1 MKVRYLLIICATVL
15 MAACSTSNESRSLVY
30 FENLGEDL
38 DGVLLPAGDYT
49 VRIEPRDELIITVTS
64 LITEATAI
72 YNVPLNNPAVS
83 SSIKQTQSPT
93 QQTYIVDE
101 NGEINFPVLGELKV
115 AGMTTLELRRFLE
128 AEIGKDVEDPYVHV
142 QMVNYRV
149 NVLGE
154 VNSPGTRY
162 LTRER
167 CTLLEVLAMSGDLT
181 QYGMRDNV
189 ILIRE
194 EENGDRTYHRLNL
207 NDAEIFSSPYF
218 YVKQNDVIYVVPN
231 DIKRENSKYNT
242 NNAYK
247 LSVLSTIVSACS
259 VVVSLIIAFAVK

>member
-1 MKVRYLLIICATVL
+1 
-15 MAACSTSNESRSLVY
+15 MAACSTSKVNQSLVY
-30 FENLGEDL
+30 FENLGEDV
-38 DGVLLPAGDYT
+38 DGVLLPIGDYT
-49 VRIEPRDELIITVTS
+49 VRLEPRDELIITVTS
-64 LITEATAI
+64 LVTEATAI
-72 YNVPLNNPAVS
+72 YNLPLNNPAIS
-83 SSIKQTQSPT
+83 YSIKQTQSPT
-93 QQTYIVDE
+93 QQTYIVDT
-101 NGEINFPVLGELKV
+101 NGEINFPVLGQLKV
-115 AGMTTLELRRFLE
+115 EGMTTLELRKYLE
-128 AEIGKDVEDPYVHV
+128 EEIGKEVEDPFVLV
-142 QMVNYRV
+142 QMVNFRV

-162 LTRER
+162 ITREQ

-181 QYGMRDNV
+181 QYGMRDGV

-207 NDAEIFSSPYF
+207 NDVEIFSSPYF
-218 YVKQNDVIYVVPN
+218 YVKQNDVIYVAPN
-231 DIKRENSKYNT
+231 KIKQENSKYNT